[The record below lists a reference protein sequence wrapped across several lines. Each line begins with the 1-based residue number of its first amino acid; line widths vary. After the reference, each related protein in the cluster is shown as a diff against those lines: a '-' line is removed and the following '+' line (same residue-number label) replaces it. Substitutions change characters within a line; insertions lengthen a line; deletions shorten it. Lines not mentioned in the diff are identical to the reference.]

1 MELKAGTRLRSTV
14 GATAEVIV
22 VRAPASAVELT
33 LRGGAPMVPTDDPA
47 PTVVP
52 PDGHEGETQIGK
64 RYVDEESNIEVLCTK
79 AGTGVLAVDGRPL
92 TIQREPSHSLLGLTA
107 THRASRP
114 GAGNGG
120 IGVR

>member
-14 GATAEVIV
+14 GTAEVIV

-33 LRGGAPMVPTDDPA
+33 SGGASMVPTDDPS

-52 PDGHEGETQIGK
+52 ADGHEGETQIGK

-79 AGTGVLAVDGRPL
+79 AGAGVLAVDGRPL
-92 TIQREPSHSLLGLTA
+92 TIKGAKPLPSSD
-107 THRASRP
+107 
-114 GAGNGG
+114 
-120 IGVR
+120 